1 MMKKRIRKKRSGLE
15 PIRDKS
21 LRMGLGSPHIPLAI
35 KKKFMRRKKRSGG
48 GRVMTGTEVVQILGG
63 YK

>member
-21 LRMGLGSPHIPLAI
+21 LRMGLGASHIPI
-35 KKKFMRRKKRSGG
+35 SIRKKTLGRKKRSGG